1 MENSVLDSAT
11 ASLLPL
17 LLELYT
23 SYTQSLTSG
32 SLRRLTTSPR
42 DLSSCFS
49 LQDGER
55 SLRLLVLIRR
65 AIISCNQVGNVT
77 TPLARERKGSRD
89 ADGGKD
95 EVGDIPRTVQRNE
108 WRESLVQNI
117 T

>member
-1 MENSVLDSAT
+1 MT
-11 ASLLPL
+11 ALHPPSFHRNDFSTC
-17 LLELYT
+17 T

-49 LQDGER
+49 LKDGER

-95 EVGDIPRTVQRNE
+95 EVGDIPRSGQTVQRNE
-108 WRESLVQNI
+108 
-117 T
+117 